1 MNRRLLGA
9 LGAVAAVLGTL
20 AFVPPAHAAATVHR
34 FSLELGAGA
43 TQVTAGNFNREL
55 DFYNRAFLEPGGL
68 NGFDHI
74 TYSFLFDIGARYFLR
89 PNIALRAGVGQ
100 LRNQTK
106 REYLPAIGE
115 DVQLRYEILSIPV
128 NLGADYYFTPYNQ
141 GDFQARAFVG
151 GGLLH
156 TVENRVLFQETAK
169 LVDLVAAANATRLV
183 SWQRDSPGWYGEV
196 GVHMFFALRYSVVLN
211 AYYRS
216 AKAENLV
223 YTDSKLPAYNLADG
237 KPYELDLSG
246 LGARAALL
254 IGF

>member
-1 MNRRLLGA
+1 LNRRLLGA
-9 LGAVAAVLGTL
+9 LTAAVLSTL
-20 AFVPPAHAAATVHR
+20 ALVPSARAAATVHR
-34 FSLELGAGA
+34 FNLEIGAGA
-43 TQVTAGNFNREL
+43 TQISAGNFNREL
-55 DFYNRAFLEPGGL
+55 DFFNRAFLEPNGL
-68 NGFDHI
+68 EGFDHI
-74 TYSFLFDIGARYFLR
+74 TYSFLFDVGARYFLR

-115 DVQLRYEILSIPV
+115 DVQLRFEILSLPV
-128 NLGADYYFTPYNQ
+128 NVGADYYFTPYNQ

-156 TVENRVLFQETAK
+156 TVENRVLFQQTSR
-169 LVDLVAAANATRLV
+169 LVDPVASAAGTRLI
-183 SWQRDSPGWYGEV
+183 SWQRDSPGWYGEF

-223 YTDSKLPAYNLADG
+223 YTKTTSGAVDLADG

-246 LGARAALL
+246 LGARGALL